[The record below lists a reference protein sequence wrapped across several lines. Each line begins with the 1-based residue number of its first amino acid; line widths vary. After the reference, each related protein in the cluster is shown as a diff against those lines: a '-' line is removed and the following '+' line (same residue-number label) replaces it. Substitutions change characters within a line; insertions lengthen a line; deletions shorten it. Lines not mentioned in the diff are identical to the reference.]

1 MTTSS
6 RFVFLGA
13 ALAALLLPA
22 TAQNSTTSNIPVDQ
36 KPPVTQKNRTVAQ
49 RKKVQQKRIA
59 QGIQSGELNSREAA
73 RIEHQESKLNRETR
87 QMRADGQFTAAER
100 AKVQSQ
106 QNKLSKEIYNQ
117 KHDAQSQPDPKTEI
131 GQRKENQQDR
141 IAQGVASGQLTP
153 AEASRLE
160 KQETRINQETRAMRA
175 ENGGKLTA
183 EDKAKVNRQQNRTS
197 RAIHRQKHDAQHR

>member
-22 TAQNSTTSNIPVDQ
+22 AAQNSTTSNIPVDQ
-36 KPPVTQKNRTVAQ
+36 KPPVTQKSRTVAQ
-49 RKKVQQKRIA
+49 RKKIQQERVA
-59 QGIQSGELNSREAA
+59 QGIKSGELNSREAA
-73 RIEHQESKLNRETR
+73 RIEHQETRLNQETR
-87 QMRADGQFTAAER
+87 EMREDGKLTAAER
-100 AKVQSQ
+100 AKLQKQ

-117 KHDAQSQPDPKTEI
+117 KHDAQSQPTPKTEI

-160 KQETRINQETRAMRA
+160 KRESRINQETRAMRA

-183 EDKAKVNRQQNRTS
+183 EDKAKVNRQQNHTS
-197 RAIHRQKHDAQHR
+197 RAIHHQKHDAQHR